1 MFRAYAQILGLRQA
15 AVVWRSSFHRSVA
28 TTCCNSADTL
38 AGALT
43 PKAAIWNVMQITK
56 IHFVTSAA
64 LVVANPEASIVV
76 FLDRPARLRCSMLM
90 GSILTLARFPIRAGL
105 EAN

>member
-1 MFRAYAQILGLRQA
+1 MDVSAYAQILGLRQA

-28 TTCCNSADTL
+28 TTCCNSADTM

-43 PKAAIWNVMQITK
+43 PKAIIWNVMQITK
-56 IHFVTSAA
+56 IHFVTSA
-64 LVVANPEASIVV
+64 VVATAVQHAHGINPDTRA
-76 FLDRPARLRCSMLM
+76 F
-90 GSILTLARFPIRAGL
+90 FIRAGL